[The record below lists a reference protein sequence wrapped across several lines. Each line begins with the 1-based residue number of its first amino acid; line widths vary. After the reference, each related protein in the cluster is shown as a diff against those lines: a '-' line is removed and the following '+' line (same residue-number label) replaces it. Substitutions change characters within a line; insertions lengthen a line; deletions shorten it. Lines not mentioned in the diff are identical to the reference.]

1 MKNTLTWA
9 ACAAAIALASCGS
22 APAETDTKTE
32 TAPVKEEAKTAKTP
46 ELIGGTY
53 TIDTEAS
60 TVNWKGTK
68 ITNDSH
74 VGTVNVYKGTI
85 NVIDK
90 AISGAFVAIDMNSM
104 ICTDEGMDEEA
115 KGNLIGHLKSDDFF
129 GVEQF
134 PNAQIKINGV
144 KVKGGVPIAYG
155 SISIRDISQPVQFPI
170 TISEDNG
177 SIVVDASLTVDRS
190 KHDVKFR
197 SGAFPDLFP
206 DLGDKLINDDI
217 ELDVHIVATL

>member
-9 ACAAAIALASCGS
+9 ACAAAIALASCG
-22 APAETDTKTE
+22 APAESNADTTPAKEGATE
-32 TAPVKEEAKTAKTP
+32 VETPVF
-46 ELIGGTY
+46 IGGTY
-53 TIDTEAS
+53 TIDPAAS

-74 VGTVNVYKGTI
+74 VGTVNVHKGTI
-85 NVIDK
+85 SVVDNAIAK
-90 AISGAFVAIDMNSM
+90 AFIAIDMGT
-104 ICTDEGMDEEA
+104 IECTDEGMDDDTKA
-115 KGNLIGHLKSDDFF
+115 NLIGHLMSDDFF

-134 PNAQIKINGV
+134 PYARLELEGIKT
-144 KVKGGVPIAYG
+144 KGDVAMAYG
-155 SISIRDISQPVQFPI
+155 QIVIREIAQPIYFPV
-170 TISEDNG
+170 TLSDDNG
-177 SIVVDASLTVDRS
+177 NIVVDASVTIDRS
-190 KHDVKFR
+190 KHEVKFR